1 MAAADQ
7 HRIKAAEFH
16 ARAHSEATPQMR
28 VQYENLAK
36 AHLRLAA
43 QADLSERFEVVDGL
57 CRELGCIGAKS
68 KRVPYEPPRPRSRLA
83 MPSEQNSS
91 EKRTAKL
98 GNVLYWLGRT
108 IAALIVGVAIALYVN
123 EGSARSDDLPK
134 VGFLILIAAIVWA
147 IGHACR
153 YALAGR

>member
-57 CRELGCIGAKS
+57 CRELGGIGAKS

-98 GNVLYWLGRT
+98 GNVLCWFGCI

-123 EGSARSDDLPK
+123 EGSARSDDLTK
-134 VGFLILIAAIVWA
+134 VGFLILMAAIVWA

-153 YALAGR
+153 FVLAKT

>member
-57 CRELGCIGAKS
+57 CRELGGIGAKS
-68 KRVPYEPPRPRSRLA
+68 KRVPYEPPWPRSRLA

-98 GNVLYWLGRT
+98 GNVLCWFGCI

-134 VGFLILIAAIVWA
+134 VGFLILMAAIVWA

-153 YALAGR
+153 FVLAKT

>member
-1 MAAADQ
+1 MTAGDQ

-16 ARAHSEATPQMR
+16 ARAQSEAKPQMR

-57 CRELGCIGAKS
+57 CRELGGIGAKS

-98 GNVLYWLGRT
+98 GNVLCWFGCI

-123 EGSARSDDLPK
+123 EGSRGATIYPRW
-134 VGFLILIAAIVWA
+134 VFLF
-147 IGHACR
+147 
-153 YALAGR
+153 